1 MFRINRNKSTC
12 KKKLSRKRQYQNKQ
26 QTHTHTHLWAC
37 GELPPRNNWPQQ
49 VVGSPYLSTKE
60 ECDLKKRV
68 PLLFFLGEQ
77 VDSIVVS
84 NNIIIR
90 NELKRFRG
98 LIYFFFFFYCHLT
111 CKGGHFPD
119 SHVETTS
126 FRRRTKKNSP
136 NNIRRKKGLTF

>member
-1 MFRINRNKSTC
+1 MFRINQHAKSLQENDNIKTNNK
-12 KKKLSRKRQYQNKQ
+12 
-26 QTHTHTHLWAC
+26 HTHQWAC
-37 GELPPRNNWPQQ
+37 GELPPRNNCPQQ

-60 ECDLKKRV
+60 ECDLKRECCA
-68 PLLFFLGEQ
+68 LFLGEQ

-90 NELKRFRG
+90 NGLKRFRG
-98 LIYFFFFFYCHLT
+98 LIYFFFYCHLT

-126 FRRRTKKNSP
+126 FRRRTKKFP
-136 NNIRRKKGLTF
+136 IGLTF